1 MLIADTKKAN
11 PSRVDIVKHEV
22 FQCAGMRNFHYTRV
36 SGGGQGH
43 PKLCTFLSQTGVDY
57 IFEIIDCILLGVKLV
72 PVEGDCDVV
81 EGLIDEQAD
90 VQFKSDG
97 GEIGNLIQGFKRLMG
112 LSLHEVGI
120 KWVRGSGTRGPG
132 DEIILATGDE
142 K

>member
-11 PSRVDIVKHEV
+11 PSRVDIVKREV
-22 FQCAGMRNFHYTRV
+22 FQCAGVRNFHYTRV

-112 LSLHEVGI
+112 LSPRSRYQMGQRFGNS
-120 KWVRGSGTRGPG
+120 KSR
-132 DEIILATGDE
+132 
-142 K
+142 